1 MDIVKHTFSTPKT
14 ARYFTSGNRSDKT
27 KNIWIVCHGYGQLAE
42 NFIKKFHQIAD
53 EENYIISPE
62 GLHRYYLDAKHEKI
76 GASWMT
82 REDRLDDIKDYV
94 NLLDGILDIELKNF
108 KGKIILFGFSQ
119 GVATVSRWYMMGKI
133 QPDYF
138 IMWAGVFPP
147 DLPMEK
153 EKWIFN
159 DSANFVVIGLED
171 EFFPEL
177 RRNQILDEIREK
189 GIKFELLTFKG
200 KHVIFPETLLE
211 LKNRL

>member
-1 MDIVKHTFSTPKT
+1 METRKHLFITPKT
-14 ARYFTSGNRSDKT
+14 ARYFTAGELSEKT
-27 KNIWIVCHGYGQLAE
+27 KHVWIVCHGYGQLAE
-42 NFIKKFHQIAD
+42 NFIKKFHEIQD

-62 GLHRYYLDAKHEKI
+62 GLHRYYLDQKHEKV

-82 REDRLDDIKDYV
+82 REDRLEDIKDYV
-94 NLLDGILDIELKNF
+94 NLLDGILELELKNF

-119 GVATVSRWYMMGKI
+119 GVATVSRWYMMGKVR
-133 QPDYF
+133 PDIF

-159 DSANFVVIGLED
+159 DSQNFVVMGEED
-171 EFFPEL
+171 EFFPEE
-177 RRNQILDEIREK
+177 RRRQIIEEIGRK
-189 GIKFELLTFKG
+189 GIKFDLLTFKG
-200 KHVIFPETLLE
+200 KHVIYPPTLLD

>member
-1 MDIVKHTFSTPKT
+1 MEITKHTFITPKT
-14 ARYFTSGNRSDKT
+14 ARYFTSGNLTDKT
-27 KNIWIVCHGYGQLAE
+27 KNVWIVCHGYGQLAE
-42 NFIKKFHQIAD
+42 NFIKKFHQIID
-53 EENYIISPE
+53 EENYVISPE

-94 NLLDGILDIELKNF
+94 NLLDGILDLELKDF
-108 KGKIILFGFSQ
+108 KGKVILFGFSQ

-133 QPDYF
+133 RPDCF

-159 DSANFVVIGLED
+159 DSRNFVVIGEQD
-171 EFFPEL
+171 EFFPEE
-177 RRNQILDEIREK
+177 RRKQIITEIEEK
-189 GIKFELLTFKG
+189 GIKFDLLTFKG

-211 LKNRL
+211 LKNKL

>member
-1 MDIVKHTFSTPKT
+1 MEAIKHTFSTPKT
-14 ARYFTSGNRSDKT
+14 ARYFTSGNRSEKT

-42 NFIKKFHQIAD
+42 NFIKKFHQIVD
-53 EENYIISPE
+53 DENYIVSPE

-94 NLLDGILDIELKNF
+94 NLLDGILNLELKDF
-108 KGKIILFGFSQ
+108 KGKVILFGFSQ

-133 QPDYF
+133 RPDYF

-159 DSANFVVIGLED
+159 DSKNFVVIGEQD
-171 EFFPEL
+171 EFFPEG
-177 RRNQILDEIREK
+177 RRKQVIQEIEEK
-189 GIKFELLTFKG
+189 GIKFDLLTFNG
-200 KHVIFPETLLE
+200 KHVINQETLLE

>member
-1 MDIVKHTFSTPKT
+1 MEITKHTFITPKT
-14 ARYFTSGNRSDKT
+14 ARYFTSGNLTDKT
-27 KNIWIVCHGYGQLAE
+27 KNVWIVCHGYGQLAE
-42 NFIKKFHQIAD
+42 NFIKKFHQIID

-94 NLLDGILDIELKNF
+94 NLLDGILDLELKDF
-108 KGKIILFGFSQ
+108 KGKVILFGFSQ

-133 QPDYF
+133 RPDCF

-159 DSANFVVIGLED
+159 DSRNFVVIGEQD
-171 EFFPEL
+171 EFFPEE
-177 RRNQILDEIREK
+177 RRKQIITEIEEK
-189 GIKFELLTFKG
+189 GIKFDLLTFKG

-211 LKNRL
+211 LKNKL